1 MPDIDI
7 MTEAE
12 GWSAL
17 PELEALAVRAA
28 EAALAGA
35 ALPLRPEA
43 GLSLLF
49 TGDGRMRELNRSWR
63 GKDKATNVLSFPA
76 VPPARLAAAP
86 FLGDIALGY
95 ETVSREAAEQGKPLA
110 HHVTHLVAHGVLHL
124 LGFDHETEEEAA
136 RMEGLE
142 RDILAGLGVPDPY
155 GEDA

>member
-17 PELEALAVRAA
+17 PELEVLAARAA

-35 ALPLRPEA
+35 ALPLRPKA

-49 TGDGRMRELNRSWR
+49 TEDGRMRELNRSWR

-76 VPPARLAAAP
+76 VPPARLAAAT

-110 HHVTHLVAHGVLHL
+110 DHVTHLVAHGVLHL